1 MNHPILR
8 GRMADAVRLERT
20 AARVWKRL
28 TREERLAAAEAFF
41 EEPGEL
47 AGAAA
52 RAIAEARH
60 LRPQVARAL
69 PVEEQARAL
78 GLVLDP
84 GELLA
89 SSLLVA
95 LHLRH
100 RRPLLRAFLDAA
112 ALPHEDGVLKDEES
126 SPSPLSEEAARH
138 AVAALAA
145 FPPHEALTYLNTLWL
160 QDPDRWAALEA
171 AVEALS
177 AAGERR

>member
-1 MNHPILR
+1 
-8 GRMADAVRLERT
+8 MAGAAPLERS
-20 AARVWKRL
+20 AVRVWKRL
-28 TREERLAAAEAFF
+28 TREERLAAAEAFY
-41 EEPGEL
+41 EDAGEL
-47 AGAAA
+47 ANAAV

-69 PVEEQARAL
+69 PREEQARAL

-95 LHLRH
+95 LHLRQ

-112 ALPHEDGVLKDEES
+112 GLPHEDGVLKDEEGA
-126 SPSPLSEEAARH
+126 PAPLSEPAAKR

-145 FPPHEALTYLNTLWL
+145 FPRHEALTYLNTLWL
-160 QDPDRWAALEA
+160 QDPERWAVLEH
-171 AVEALS
+171 
-177 AAGERR
+177 AGEWLEPPRSP